1 MLQHFHVNTPLL
13 ESVSMSKMAGTAV
26 YLKMENCQ
34 PSGSFKIR
42 GVGHLCQQVGA
53 PSLCLDPLCLSA
65 ADALC
70 VVAARQPLQGSRVF
84 FRWERWDG
92 RSLRGPE
99 DGAAGDRGGAVL
111 HPPTGG
117 PQAAGAGRRRQ
128 GRREGQSHP
137 ESGPWV
143 LTEDVVSFRSVS
155 PRSTSGGARP
165 AVPLTS
171 DPWMLV
177 VSNRQVWDDANA
189 EALRLAETE
198 QLTFVPPF
206 DHPLLWE
213 GHASVVAEAAAA
225 LGPGARPGAVLLSV
239 GGGGLL
245 CGVVCGLKDA
255 GWADVPVIA
264 METVGADCFNAA
276 IKAGELVT
284 LDDITSEA
292 KCLGAKTVCRRAFE
306 LSQSGEATII
316 SELVTDQEALRAV
329 QMFLDE
335 ERVLVEMAC
344 GAALA
349 AIYSGLIPRLQ
360 AQGRLPTP
368 LRPLLVIV
376 CGGSSINM
384 EQLISLQ
391 QKLQS

>member
-1 MLQHFHVNTPLL
+1 LAGGEPQHAQRR
-13 ESVSMSKMAGTAV
+13 SMSKMAGTAV

-65 ADALC
+65 ADAPCGNAGMAAAYVARKMGLPAT
-70 VVAARQPLQGSRVF
+70 VVVPSSTPPLVVRRLQ
-84 FRWERWDG
+84 EQ
-92 RSLRGPE
+92 
-99 DGAAGDRGGAVL
+99 GAAVKV
-111 HPPTGG
+111 
-117 PQAAGAGRRRQ
+117 AGK
-128 GRREGQSHP
+128 
-137 ESGPWV
+137 
-143 LTEDVVSFRSVS
+143 
-155 PRSTSGGARP
+155 
-165 AVPLTS
+165 
-171 DPWMLV
+171 
-177 VSNRQVWDDANA
+177 VWDDANA

-245 CGVVCGLKDA
+245 CGVVRGLKDA

-284 LDDITSEA
+284 LDDIT
-292 KCLGAKTVCRRAFE
+292 R
-306 LSQSGEATII
+306 
-316 SELVTDQEALRAV
+316 LV
-329 QMFLDE
+329 
-335 ERVLVEMAC
+335 
-344 GAALA
+344 
-349 AIYSGLIPRLQ
+349 
-360 AQGRLPTP
+360 
-368 LRPLLVIV
+368 
-376 CGGSSINM
+376 
-384 EQLISLQ
+384 QL
-391 QKLQS
+391 